1 MKITQKRIKE
11 IIREE
16 IQSIKSEGRKVADLV
31 MILKHS
37 KKNTPLNL
45 VN

>member
-16 IQSIKSEGRKVADLV
+16 IQSLNEGYKERG
-31 MILKHS
+31 I
-37 KKNTPLNL
+37 NGNWQRQENP
-45 VN
+45 